1 MESTPDSVFRT
12 DAVKYALVGL
22 MRDLRGIA
30 MATNRL
36 VFTQIVLFK
45 NETRKAVN
53 LTSLFSTFV
62 FLSRRT
68 YGFLFDWLYP
78 AHMPLLLKGISHWT
92 DNPEVLDLV
101 DNFFN
106 TNICIQMVIFI

>member
-1 MESTPDSVFRT
+1 MFQVFLSLESTPDSVFRT

-36 VFTQIVLFK
+36 VLVLFLSFK
-45 NETRKAVN
+45 LRKAIKTD
-53 LTSLFSTFV
+53 LFV

-68 YGFLFDWLYP
+68 YGLLFDWLYP
-78 AHMPLLLKGISHWT
+78 IHMPLLLKGVSHWT
-92 DNPEVLDLV
+92 DSPEVMDHICNFQYLD
-101 DNFFN
+101 
-106 TNICIQMVIFI
+106 ICLNG